1 MAKSSTPG
9 LVWTRDRQRGS
20 AGRPALDLETIT
32 GAAID
37 LLDTDGIDGL
47 SMRRLAA
54 SLGATAPTLY
64 WHVRNKE
71 ELLDVAF
78 DQVMSELDDP
88 AAKEGE
94 WRVDVRASLDD
105 LRAMALRHQ
114 WYSLLYF
121 TRPSIGPQALRFWG
135 GLTEVLHRGGLS
147 GAELDHA
154 FCMLSD
160 HVVGTAAI
168 QVSFDIWLAED
179 PADINATHHSSA
191 LPSALFRPTPAT
203 SPTTSPEPIRTPAAS
218 KGMSTR
224 SNRCSTASPP
234 GHQHRRALGRA
245 AAASPAGT
253 GRRRPLGGGDRTAKR
268 EPPDPGARA
277 QCAPAAASRINRT
290 ASGTPPS
297 QAGPWPGNTHV
308 ASTPSSRSSDVTA

>member
-179 PADINATHHSSA
+179 PADINATHHYV
-191 LPSALFRPTPAT
+191 
-203 SPTTSPEPIRTPAAS
+203 
-218 KGMSTR
+218 
-224 SNRCSTASPP
+224 STAVRPYPAYARNITDYIARTDSNTRREQRYVYAVESMLDSISARASAPARARPGSRRITSGNRTTPP
-234 GHQHRRALGRA
+234 AR
-245 AAASPAGT
+245 
-253 GRRRPLGGGDRTAKR
+253 RRRPNR
-268 EPPDPGARA
+268 EA
-277 QCAPAAASRINRT
+277 
-290 ASGTPPS
+290 
-297 QAGPWPGNTHV
+297 
-308 ASTPSSRSSDVTA
+308 